1 MACCSLGTKTTC
13 FLAGLGVGAIVAILL
28 APKSG
33 KETRKSI
40 ADKAEEG
47 KAYMAAKGRELGKQA
62 EEFVQKGKEVVA
74 RQKERLAEAVET
86 GKETART
93 AFAR

>member
-13 FLAGLGVGAIVAILL
+13 FLAGLGVGAVVALLL

-33 KETRKSI
+33 KQTRKSI
-40 ADKAEEG
+40 VGKAAEG
-47 KAYMAAKGRELGKQA
+47 KAYMAAKGRELGKQV
-62 EEFVQKGKEVVA
+62 EESIEKGKEVVA

-86 GKETART
+86 GKQAART
-93 AFAR
+93 TFAR